1 MLTWPP
7 VFECGTRARS
17 HAREWRNRQ
26 TRTVQVRVPERA
38 WGFNS
43 PSRTNEGRLPSHIF
57 VRGAFFA
64 AGGLFGGLGSADNP
78 VADCVA
84 VDESA
89 GAHEAACAAVHPL

>member
-1 MLTWPP
+1 
-7 VFECGTRARS
+7 
-17 HAREWRNRQ
+17 
-26 TRTVQVRVPERA
+26 
-38 WGFNS
+38 
-43 PSRTNEGRLPSHIF
+43 

-89 GAHEAACAAVHPL
+89 GAHEAADWAFLTLDISEWTCC